1 MYKNMEKV
9 NIVFQALDNTKEEPS
24 WDNSRIVH
32 ILRCKPANYDVS
44 EIVSAISEVL
54 GFKTIRYVRLDIEEK
69 INIRTV
75 NQHDGGYY
83 QEWRAGR

>member
-32 ILRCKPANYDVS
+32 SLKNKPPNYDVTDIA
-44 EIVSAISEVL
+44 EALSAVL
-54 GFKTIRYVRLDIEEK
+54 GFKTIRYVRLGLQEK
-69 INIRTV
+69 IDIRTI
-75 NQHDGGYY
+75 NAHSGGYF
-83 QEWRAGR
+83 QSHPNSR

>member
-1 MYKNMEKV
+1 MDKV
-9 NIVFQALDNTKEEPS
+9 NIVFQALDYKHEEPS

-32 ILRCKPANYDVS
+32 TLRCKPADYDVS

-54 GFKTIRYVRLDIEEK
+54 GFKTIRYVRLSLDEK
-69 INIRTV
+69 IDIMTV
-75 NQHDGGYY
+75 NRHDGGYY